1 MKTQKTIE
9 VYRRD
14 KKNSKKTYNIEF
26 VAEYNVSEISIS
38 ELKNIINPNKDDEN
52 VFLIYT
58 LDIPQIIEI
67 QNKSNVFFEIDNE
80 KFIYMFSQ
88 YPS

>member
-1 MKTQKTIE
+1 FFSTATQLDIRILKYSFFSIA
-9 VYRRD
+9 
-14 KKNSKKTYNIEF
+14 EF
-26 VAEYNVSEISIS
+26 G
-38 ELKNIINPNKDDEN
+38 LKNIINPNKDDEN
-52 VFLIYT
+52 VFLTYT

-88 YPS
+88 YSS

>member
-1 MKTQKTIE
+1 M
-9 VYRRD
+9 
-14 KKNSKKTYNIEF
+14 
-26 VAEYNVSEISIS
+26 
-38 ELKNIINPNKDDEN
+38 N

-80 KFIYMFSQ
+80 KFIYMLSQ
-88 YPS
+88 YSS

>member
-38 ELKNIINPNKDDEN
+38 ELKNIINPK
-52 VFLIYT
+52 
-58 LDIPQIIEI
+58 
-67 QNKSNVFFEIDNE
+67 
-80 KFIYMFSQ
+80 
-88 YPS
+88 

>member
-52 VFLIYT
+52 VFLNIYVRYS
-58 LDIPQIIEI
+58 
-67 QNKSNVFFEIDNE
+67 SNN
-80 KFIYMFSQ
+80 
-88 YPS
+88 

>member
-1 MKTQKTIE
+1 MSRSYCTIISTIKINENTKTIE

-38 ELKNIINPNKDDEN
+38 ELKNIINRNKDDEN
-52 VFLIYT
+52 VFLTYT
-58 LDIPQIIEI
+58 LYIPQI
-67 QNKSNVFFEIDNE
+67 K
-80 KFIYMFSQ
+80 
-88 YPS
+88 

>member
-14 KKNSKKTYNIEF
+14 KKNYKKTYNIEF

-38 ELKNIINPNKDDEN
+38 ELKNIINPNNDD
-52 VFLIYT
+52 
-58 LDIPQIIEI
+58 
-67 QNKSNVFFEIDNE
+67 
-80 KFIYMFSQ
+80 
-88 YPS
+88 